1 MEENEKTVY
10 ELQPNTK
17 QVTKS
22 DEPQQTTQSREQ
34 TSAHPAHSGDYL
46 LDTKPAA
53 QEQTVGDSS
62 KNQKSLV
69 RSGISLSFLTLL
81 SRILGLI
88 REMTKAAFLGTS
100 FLADAYTFAFQLPNL
115 FRRLFAENSISV
127 AFIPTFKSYLEQEQ
141 TDPAKKEETKEFLK
155 ATFTLISFLTTVFT
169 LLGII
174 LAPLITQFFTESTD
188 PELISEMAVLTRIM
202 FPYLIVISIAAF
214 FQGIL
219 NGMKIF
225 APSGFTPVLFNII
238 VVLATYLLSPYTAN
252 PARAMSI
259 GVISGGSVQALFQ
272 LPFVLKQHRTVQ
284 FTTLKKAFTN
294 PGTRKVLRLV
304 APTIFGMAAYQLND
318 LVSMWLAGNAGPGIQ
333 SSLSYSLRLQELILG
348 IFAVSVGT
356 VILPDLTSFAE
367 KKLNKEF
374 DELLLSSIR
383 IITLIA
389 IPVTFFA
396 MTFSESLIRL
406 VYKSKNF
413 TEESVMLT
421 NKAFLCHMTGLFFI
435 AVNRIISPAFYA
447 KKNTKSPT
455 IAGVVCFAVNMA
467 VAACLAKPF
476 QGAGI
481 AFALSIASAVNT
493 VVLFIFMRKKQIA
506 DAKFMIKGTLLYVLR
521 ILVFSV
527 AATIVPMLI
536 KKPLFALFNTGNRF
550 IDQGVPLVICG
561 IIFAAVGVLLLVITK
576 DPLISKITGKFLR
589 RK

>member
-1 MEENEKTVY
+1 MEENESKITQTKKSPEPLKT
-10 ELQPNTK
+10 EG
-17 QVTKS
+17 S
-22 DEPQQTTQSREQ
+22 AQSAA
-34 TSAHPAHSGDYL
+34 SAAN
-46 LDTKPAA
+46 K
-53 QEQTVGDSS
+53 
-62 KNQKSLV
+62 KSLV

-100 FLADAYTFAFQLPNL
+100 FLADAFTFAFQLPNL

-141 TDPAKKEETKEFLK
+141 TDPAKKQETKEFLK

-169 LLGII
+169 LLGIL
-174 LAPLITQFFTESTD
+174 LAPLITPFFTESTD
-188 PELISEMAVLTRIM
+188 PELVSEMAVLTRIM

-225 APSGFTPVLFNII
+225 APSGFTPVLFNLI
-238 VVLATYLLSPYTAN
+238 VILASYILSPYTAN

-259 GVISGGSVQALFQ
+259 GVISGGAVQALFQ
-272 LPFVLKQHRTVQ
+272 LPFVLKNHRTVQ

-356 VILPDLTSFAE
+356 VILPDLTSFSD
-367 KKLNKEF
+367 KKLDKEF
-374 DELLLSSIR
+374 NDLLLSSIR

-396 MTFSESLIRL
+396 MSFSDNIIRL

-421 NKAFLCHMTGLFFI
+421 NSAFLFHMTGLFFI

-455 IAGVVCFAVNMA
+455 IAGIICFAANMA
-467 VAACLAKPF
+467 IAACLAKPF

-481 AFALSIASAVNT
+481 ALALSVASAINT
-493 VVLFIFMRKKQIA
+493 IVLFIFMKKDKIA
-506 DAKFMIKGTLLYVLR
+506 DTAFMLKGTLLYVIR
-521 ILVFSV
+521 ILIFSV
-527 AATIVPMLI
+527 VATIIPLLI
-536 KKPLFALFNTGNRF
+536 KKPVFALFNTGNRF
-550 IDQGVPLVICG
+550 IDQGAPLVICG
-561 IIFAAVGVLLLVITK
+561 LAFAAVGVLMLVITK
-576 DPLISKITGKFLR
+576 DPLLATVWRRFGRKSGK
-589 RK
+589 